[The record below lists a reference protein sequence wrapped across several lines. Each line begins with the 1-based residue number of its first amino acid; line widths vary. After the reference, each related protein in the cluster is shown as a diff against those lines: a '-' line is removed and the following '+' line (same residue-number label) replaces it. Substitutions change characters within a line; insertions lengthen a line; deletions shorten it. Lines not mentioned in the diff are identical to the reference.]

1 VHAGLGGASGLREVR
16 GAADPA
22 PGWLA
27 DATTRLE
34 RLAGPVFGR
43 ACPMPAATAAALRIS
58 ALCLTMELESR
69 GVTEN
74 RHYGYYGYNIRNRF
88 R

>member
-1 VHAGLGGASGLREVR
+1 
-16 GAADPA
+16 
-22 PGWLA
+22 
-27 DATTRLE
+27 
-34 RLAGPVFGR
+34 
-43 ACPMPAATAAALRIS
+43 MPAATAAALRIS

-74 RHYGYYGYNIRNRF
+74 RHYGYYGYKVRNRF